1 MPKHNVSPVTL
12 CELFRELLGNLS
24 CEVELWGGLGECAC
38 VVTRRHREVP
48 SPQQNAV
55 ITQRV
60 YKTAA
65 GKTFHSGEV
74 CHLHLTQIK
83 IKEDKT
89 NLILEQ
95 LVILGGWSGEDDK
108 NDLITMVQMQARTS
122 NIYFRISPVTHVF
135 CTDRWHVYSRPGRP
149 PKRSLGVAI
158 QENARLLPHGVPG
171 LLSPGLISPT
181 ACCLVGVEA
190 VESRLALGEMD
201 GSREVAV
208 VAAELAAL
216 SGGVVIGT
224 CHFSFTCCLFSSL
237 DPECPE
243 LDPVTGSVQVPDTGT
258 EVTSVMLAAAK
269 TCCGDALQAAG
280 QGLGCGQEVCKAQG
294 ELGDAVHGLG
304 LTAAAMAE
312 AMKLQKMK
320 LMAMNSLHGS
330 GSQNGTESENEEL
343 NSNAGGS
350 ESSWDKDKLQS
361 PITTGSQHSLGH
373 PTLSG
378 QSSLGSAHPLSPL
391 QQNHLLTNRIDLPF
405 MMMPHPLLP
414 VSLPPASVAMAM
426 NQMNHLNTIANMA
439 AAAQMHSPLSRAGAS
454 VIKERIQDSPS
465 PAPSLEDSQRPGS
478 HASSHPSSSVSSSPS
493 QLDNTPD
500 RIAMLT
506 NSREGELIDQETG
519 TSLKKIQKEKEE
531 EIFAPKGLLKVAVD
545 NARVQEKQIQQ
556 EKKELKMELCRERE
570 LRESLE
576 RQLTAE
582 LQSRAT
588 IQKRLKKEKKAKR
601 KLQEALEFESKR
613 REQVEQALK
622 QATSD
627 AGIPDME
634 IEHNGTQHDSAA
646 MQENRTYIKPT
657 IICSASFIKPVTIL
671 SHLLISQ
678 ITFHQVELM
687 EWERLQHEL
696 PRSIEV
702 NGKKS
707 DLSAKELMSSE
718 NQMQKCK
725 LTATLYRHIKEK
737 ATHAE
742 EDMAYLKLIYCH
754 NRWSPNPSGYSKN
767 VSDPQ
772 LHAKANPAKSV
783 FHPLH
788 IHHTNPSED
797 RGDAGGTQPVVTTHW
812 SSQQECKDKKPEVCL
827 N

>member
-1 MPKHNVSPVTL
+1 MAVSAPPVIAATSSGGAGGSAG
-12 CELFRELLGNLS
+12 LFRADPLYSSPAESPRLTNSLVNSFLSAGGGGGGGAGAGGGGGGGGGNECKMVDLHGVKVASFLVEGQELICLPQVFDLFLKHL
-24 CEVELWGGLGECAC
+24 VGGLH
-38 VVTRRHREVP
+38 T
-48 SPQQNAV
+48 
-55 ITQRV
+55 V
-60 YKTAA
+60 YTKL
-65 GKTFHSGEV
+65 KR
-74 CHLHLTQIK
+74 L
-83 IKEDKT
+83 D
-89 NLILEQ
+89 
-95 LVILGGWSGEDDK
+95 
-108 NDLITMVQMQARTS
+108 
-122 NIYFRISPVTHVF
+122 ISPVV
-135 CTDRWHVYSRPGRP
+135 CTVEQVRILRGLGAIQPGVNRCKLITRKDFETLYNDCTNASSRPGRP

-181 ACCLVGVEA
+181 DL
-190 VESRLALGEMD
+190 RTLFFP
-201 GSREVAV
+201 
-208 VAAELAAL
+208 AETQ
-216 SGGVVIGT
+216 IK
-224 CHFSFTCCLFSSL
+224 F
-237 DPECPE
+237 
-243 LDPVTGSVQVPDTGT
+243 
-258 EVTSVMLAAAK
+258 AK
-269 TCCGDALQAAG
+269 LKTLQI
-280 QGLGCGQEVCKAQG
+280 Q
-294 ELGDAVHGLG
+294 G

-361 PITTGSQHSLGH
+361 PITTGSQHSIGH

-478 HASSHPSSSVSSSPS
+478 HASSHQSSSVSSSPS

-531 EIFAPKGLLKVAVD
+531 VQIAIPIMKPTLDKVQLAGQALPPGFPAPFLFADGLSSVETLLTNIQGLLKVAVD

-657 IICSASFIKPVTIL
+657 I
-671 SHLLISQ
+671 
-678 ITFHQVELM
+678 M
-687 EWERLQHEL
+687 
-696 PRSIEV
+696 
-702 NGKKS
+702 
-707 DLSAKELMSSE
+707 
-718 NQMQKCK
+718 
-725 LTATLYRHIKEK
+725 Y
-737 ATHAE
+737 
-742 EDMAYLKLIYCH
+742 
-754 NRWSPNPSGYSKN
+754 
-767 VSDPQ
+767 
-772 LHAKANPAKSV
+772 
-783 FHPLH
+783 
-788 IHHTNPSED
+788 
-797 RGDAGGTQPVVTTHW
+797 
-812 SSQQECKDKKPEVCL
+812 
-827 N
+827 

>member
-1 MPKHNVSPVTL
+1 MAVSSAPPVISATSSSASSGGSVGGPGG
-12 CELFRELLGNLS
+12 LFRADPLYSSSPSESPRLTNSLVNSFLASSGGGAGTGGGGGGGSNECKMVDLHGVKVASFLVEGQELICLPQVFDLFLKHL
-24 CEVELWGGLGECAC
+24 VGGLH
-38 VVTRRHREVP
+38 T
-48 SPQQNAV
+48 
-55 ITQRV
+55 V
-60 YKTAA
+60 YTKL
-65 GKTFHSGEV
+65 KR
-74 CHLHLTQIK
+74 L
-83 IKEDKT
+83 D
-89 NLILEQ
+89 
-95 LVILGGWSGEDDK
+95 
-108 NDLITMVQMQARTS
+108 
-122 NIYFRISPVTHVF
+122 ISPVV
-135 CTDRWHVYSRPGRP
+135 CTVEQVRILRGLGAIQPGVNRCKLITRKDFETLYNDCTNASSRPGRP

-181 ACCLVGVEA
+181 
-190 VESRLALGEMD
+190 
-201 GSREVAV
+201 
-208 VAAELAAL
+208 
-216 SGGVVIGT
+216 
-224 CHFSFTCCLFSSL
+224 
-237 DPECPE
+237 
-243 LDPVTGSVQVPDTGT
+243 
-258 EVTSVMLAAAK
+258 
-269 TCCGDALQAAG
+269 
-280 QGLGCGQEVCKAQG
+280 
-294 ELGDAVHGLG
+294 G

-320 LMAMNSLHGS
+320 LMAMNSVHGS

-350 ESSWDKDKLQS
+350 ESSWDKEKLQS
-361 PITTGSQHSLGH
+361 PITTGSQHGVGH
-373 PTLSG
+373 ATLSG

-391 QQNHLLTNRIDLPF
+391 QQNHLLTNSTFTVLINRIDLPF

-478 HASSHPSSSVSSSPS
+478 HASSHQSSSVSSSPS

-506 NSREGELIDQETG
+506 NTREGELIDQDTG
-519 TSLKKIQKEKEE
+519 TNLKKLQKEKEE
-531 EIFAPKGLLKVAVD
+531 VQIAIPVMKPTLDKVQLAGQTLPPGFPAPFLFADGLSSVETLLTNIQGLLKVAVD

-622 QATSD
+622 QATSGDGLRMLND

-646 MQENRTYIKPT
+646 MQENRTYVKPT
-657 IICSASFIKPVTIL
+657 I
-671 SHLLISQ
+671 
-678 ITFHQVELM
+678 M
-687 EWERLQHEL
+687 
-696 PRSIEV
+696 
-702 NGKKS
+702 
-707 DLSAKELMSSE
+707 
-718 NQMQKCK
+718 
-725 LTATLYRHIKEK
+725 Y
-737 ATHAE
+737 
-742 EDMAYLKLIYCH
+742 
-754 NRWSPNPSGYSKN
+754 
-767 VSDPQ
+767 
-772 LHAKANPAKSV
+772 
-783 FHPLH
+783 
-788 IHHTNPSED
+788 
-797 RGDAGGTQPVVTTHW
+797 
-812 SSQQECKDKKPEVCL
+812 
-827 N
+827 

>member
-1 MPKHNVSPVTL
+1 MAVSAPPVIAATSSGGGAGGSAG
-12 CELFRELLGNLS
+12 LFRADPLYSSPAESPRLTNSLVNTFLSAGGGGAGAGGGGGGGGGGNECKMVDLHGVKVASFLVEGQELICLPQVFDLFLKHL
-24 CEVELWGGLGECAC
+24 VGGLH
-38 VVTRRHREVP
+38 T
-48 SPQQNAV
+48 
-55 ITQRV
+55 V
-60 YKTAA
+60 YTKL
-65 GKTFHSGEV
+65 KR
-74 CHLHLTQIK
+74 L
-83 IKEDKT
+83 D
-89 NLILEQ
+89 
-95 LVILGGWSGEDDK
+95 
-108 NDLITMVQMQARTS
+108 
-122 NIYFRISPVTHVF
+122 ISPVV
-135 CTDRWHVYSRPGRP
+135 CTVEQVRILRGLGAIQPGVNRCKLITRKDFETLYNDCTNASSSRPGRP

-181 ACCLVGVEA
+181 
-190 VESRLALGEMD
+190 
-201 GSREVAV
+201 
-208 VAAELAAL
+208 
-216 SGGVVIGT
+216 
-224 CHFSFTCCLFSSL
+224 
-237 DPECPE
+237 
-243 LDPVTGSVQVPDTGT
+243 
-258 EVTSVMLAAAK
+258 
-269 TCCGDALQAAG
+269 
-280 QGLGCGQEVCKAQG
+280 
-294 ELGDAVHGLG
+294 G

-361 PITTGSQHSLGH
+361 PITTGSQHSIGH

-531 EIFAPKGLLKVAVD
+531 VQIAIPIMKPTLDKVQLAGQALPPGFPAPFLFADGLSSVETLLTNIQGLLKVAVD

-622 QATSD
+622 QATSGDGLRMLND

-646 MQENRTYIKPT
+646 MQ
-657 IICSASFIKPVTIL
+657 
-671 SHLLISQ
+671 
-678 ITFHQVELM
+678 
-687 EWERLQHEL
+687 
-696 PRSIEV
+696 
-702 NGKKS
+702 G
-707 DLSAKELMSSE
+707 AKTEHTSS
-718 NQMQKCK
+718 
-725 LTATLYRHIKEK
+725 R
-737 ATHAE
+737 
-742 EDMAYLKLIYCH
+742 
-754 NRWSPNPSGYSKN
+754 
-767 VSDPQ
+767 
-772 LHAKANPAKSV
+772 
-783 FHPLH
+783 PLC
-788 IHHTNPSED
+788 TE
-797 RGDAGGTQPVVTTHW
+797 GTT
-812 SSQQECKDKKPEVCL
+812 
-827 N
+827 

>member
-1 MPKHNVSPVTL
+1 MAVSAPPVIAATSSGGGAGGSAG
-12 CELFRELLGNLS
+12 LFRADPLYSSPAESPRLTNSLVNSFLSAGGGGTGAGGGGGGNECKMVDLHGVKVASFLVEGQELICLPQVFDLFLKHL
-24 CEVELWGGLGECAC
+24 VGGLH
-38 VVTRRHREVP
+38 T
-48 SPQQNAV
+48 
-55 ITQRV
+55 V
-60 YKTAA
+60 YTKL
-65 GKTFHSGEV
+65 KR
-74 CHLHLTQIK
+74 L
-83 IKEDKT
+83 D
-89 NLILEQ
+89 
-95 LVILGGWSGEDDK
+95 
-108 NDLITMVQMQARTS
+108 
-122 NIYFRISPVTHVF
+122 ISPVV
-135 CTDRWHVYSRPGRP
+135 CTVEQVRILRGLGAIQPGVNRCKLITRKDFETLYNDCTNASLLLKNEDVSNFTCGRRMWAEWPLISSRPGRP

-181 ACCLVGVEA
+181 
-190 VESRLALGEMD
+190 
-201 GSREVAV
+201 
-208 VAAELAAL
+208 
-216 SGGVVIGT
+216 
-224 CHFSFTCCLFSSL
+224 
-237 DPECPE
+237 
-243 LDPVTGSVQVPDTGT
+243 
-258 EVTSVMLAAAK
+258 
-269 TCCGDALQAAG
+269 
-280 QGLGCGQEVCKAQG
+280 
-294 ELGDAVHGLG
+294 G

-361 PITTGSQHSLGH
+361 PITTGSQHSIGH

-465 PAPSLEDSQRPGS
+465 PAPSLEESQRPGS
-478 HASSHPSSSVSSSPS
+478 HASSHQSSSVSSSPS

-519 TSLKKIQKEKEE
+519 TSLKKMQKEKEE
-531 EIFAPKGLLKVAVD
+531 VQIAIPIMKPTLDKVQLAGQALPPGFPAPFLFADGLSSVETLLTNIQGLLKVAVD

-622 QATSD
+622 QATSGDGLRMLND

-657 IICSASFIKPVTIL
+657 I
-671 SHLLISQ
+671 
-678 ITFHQVELM
+678 M
-687 EWERLQHEL
+687 
-696 PRSIEV
+696 
-702 NGKKS
+702 
-707 DLSAKELMSSE
+707 
-718 NQMQKCK
+718 
-725 LTATLYRHIKEK
+725 Y
-737 ATHAE
+737 
-742 EDMAYLKLIYCH
+742 
-754 NRWSPNPSGYSKN
+754 
-767 VSDPQ
+767 
-772 LHAKANPAKSV
+772 
-783 FHPLH
+783 
-788 IHHTNPSED
+788 
-797 RGDAGGTQPVVTTHW
+797 
-812 SSQQECKDKKPEVCL
+812 
-827 N
+827 

>member
-1 MPKHNVSPVTL
+1 MAVSSAPPVISATSSSGSSSGSVGGPGS
-12 CELFRELLGNLS
+12 LFRADPLYSSSPSESPRLTNSLVNSFLASSGGGAGTGGGGGGGSNECKMVDLHGVKVASFLVEGQELICLPQVFDLFLKHL
-24 CEVELWGGLGECAC
+24 VGGLH
-38 VVTRRHREVP
+38 T
-48 SPQQNAV
+48 
-55 ITQRV
+55 V
-60 YKTAA
+60 YTKL
-65 GKTFHSGEV
+65 KR
-74 CHLHLTQIK
+74 L
-83 IKEDKT
+83 D
-89 NLILEQ
+89 
-95 LVILGGWSGEDDK
+95 
-108 NDLITMVQMQARTS
+108 
-122 NIYFRISPVTHVF
+122 ISPVV
-135 CTDRWHVYSRPGRP
+135 CTVEQVRILRGLGAIQPGVNRCKLITRKDFETLYNDCTNASSRPGRP

-181 ACCLVGVEA
+181 DL
-190 VESRLALGEMD
+190 R
-201 GSREVAV
+201 
-208 VAAELAAL
+208 
-216 SGGVVIGT
+216 T
-224 CHFSFTCCLFSSL
+224 LFF
-237 DPECPE
+237 
-243 LDPVTGSVQVPDTGT
+243 PDETQIKF
-258 EVTSVMLAAAK
+258 AK
-269 TCCGDALQAAG
+269 LKTLQI
-280 QGLGCGQEVCKAQG
+280 Q
-294 ELGDAVHGLG
+294 G

-350 ESSWDKDKLQS
+350 ESSWDKEKLQS
-361 PITTGSQHSLGH
+361 PITTGSQHGVGH
-373 PTLSG
+373 ATLSG

-391 QQNHLLTNRIDLPF
+391 QQNHLLTNSTFTVLINRIELPF

-478 HASSHPSSSVSSSPS
+478 HASSHQSSSVSSSPS

-506 NSREGELIDQETG
+506 NTREGELIDQDTG
-519 TSLKKIQKEKEE
+519 TSLKKLQKEKEE
-531 EIFAPKGLLKVAVD
+531 VQIAIPIMKPTLDKVQLAGQTLPPGFPAPFLFADGLSSVETLLTNIQGLLKVAVD

-622 QATSD
+622 QATSGD
-627 AGIPDME
+627 GLRMLNEAGIPDME

-646 MQENRTYIKPT
+646 MQENRTYVKPT
-657 IICSASFIKPVTIL
+657 I
-671 SHLLISQ
+671 
-678 ITFHQVELM
+678 M
-687 EWERLQHEL
+687 
-696 PRSIEV
+696 
-702 NGKKS
+702 
-707 DLSAKELMSSE
+707 
-718 NQMQKCK
+718 
-725 LTATLYRHIKEK
+725 Y
-737 ATHAE
+737 
-742 EDMAYLKLIYCH
+742 
-754 NRWSPNPSGYSKN
+754 
-767 VSDPQ
+767 
-772 LHAKANPAKSV
+772 
-783 FHPLH
+783 
-788 IHHTNPSED
+788 
-797 RGDAGGTQPVVTTHW
+797 
-812 SSQQECKDKKPEVCL
+812 
-827 N
+827 